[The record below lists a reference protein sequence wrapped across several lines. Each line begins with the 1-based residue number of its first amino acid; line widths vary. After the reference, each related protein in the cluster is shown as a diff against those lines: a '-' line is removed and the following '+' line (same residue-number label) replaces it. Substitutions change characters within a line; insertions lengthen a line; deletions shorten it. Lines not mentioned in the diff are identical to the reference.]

1 MNSNNK
7 HEGLNN
13 VKEKKLD
20 QKKLNKSFDSNIN
33 IRTKIHRI
41 TSIKKSKEKILSKKN
56 SITPEKLNSRN
67 IYLEY
72 KKLSKKWNEFG
83 YISTINLSSL
93 TYQENPK
100 FGNNCNTI
108 NNFNKKKM

>member
-1 MNSNNK
+1 MKSNNK

-33 IRTKIHRI
+33 IRTKIRRI
-41 TSIKKSKEKILSKKN
+41 TPIKKSKEKILSKKN
-56 SITPEKLNSRN
+56 SITPEKLNNENSRN

-72 KKLSKKWNEFG
+72 KKLSKK
-83 YISTINLSSL
+83 
-93 TYQENPK
+93 
-100 FGNNCNTI
+100 
-108 NNFNKKKM
+108 